1 VKDQTVELAAGRTL
15 IIDFNAAKG
24 GFAFLI

>member
-1 VKDQTVELAAGRTL
+1 MKDETVELAGRQTL